1 MEYVYLTHSALELVL
16 GAIKL
21 RGRYQHEAVGSR
33 LPRSEMY
40 TRHHGAS
47 ILSLAL
53 LSWLVYSAGEIHSA
67 VGRGASL
74 VLAVFHGGAV
84 LSFLYA
90 YAHGAIPIS
99 KVIIPHTPYAL
110 AFAWHAGTPHS
121 VR

>member
-53 LSWLVYSAGEIHSA
+53 LSWLVYSADGKYSCDEHA
-67 VGRGASL
+67 REYGNL
-74 VLAVFHGGAV
+74 
-84 LSFLYA
+84 
-90 YAHGAIPIS
+90 
-99 KVIIPHTPYAL
+99 L
-110 AFAWHAGTPHS
+110 AFFDSLAPSPHIS
-121 VR
+121 MCNL